1 MKKTKKQKRMEK
13 MMKKKYDLKTDIDE
27 NKTKEVEKLKNVENT
42 LIKIAIVLGVLT
54 TACIILIIYFSKE
67 NHLQSVEKE
76 IKEEKIPQEIGLD
89 DITFLLPDNCDLN
102 QPIPNFTFSSDS
114 GELMSIE
121 DFKGEITIITF
132 WASWCPDCLEEL
144 ALVND
149 FLDIVKQYDPVNYI
163 LINRLD
169 HERETKEQAEKYLLD
184 EKINM
189 KTYYDDREIAYKTL
203 GIHNIPT
210 TFFIDADGILRAWW
224 PKQITDTSVFEAYL
238 LSTIKGSGRVTGEFV
253 ENHMIDEQGGVHS
266 IYDTD
271 KAATFQSYVLSES
284 QGAMLEYAV
293 LKDDKTLFNHIYNY
307 IESKMQNNHMTSWI
321 VENGIASEVNALI
334 DDFRIYTSLVKANG
348 IWGGYEKDI
357 KKYENAFIKYALK
370 NGRYIDFYDG
380 EKKEYAERLTLC
392 FGDLYAMSILAEK
405 DERFKNAY
413 DEAVKV
419 VTQGMISTDFPLFY
433 SWYNY
438 KSNKYEEDD
447 MNTAEAMVTLYHL
460 AEMDMLPQ
468 ESLEWLKYT
477 ISNGG
482 IKARYSVDGEII
494 SGYNYES
501 TAVYALVAMIAFEV
515 GDRDLCSEA
524 LKKMEKMRINNM
536 DYEYNGAFGL
546 EDGTGI
552 NSFDQIMAMLAYEY
566 TYSPRWD

>member
-1 MKKTKKQKRMEK
+1 MKKIKKQTRMEK
-13 MMKKKYDLKTDIDE
+13 MMKKRYDTKMDLGE
-27 NKTKEVEKLKNVENT
+27 NKVEKLKNVENT
-42 LIKIAIVLGVLT
+42 LIKIAIILGVLT
-54 TACIILIIYFSKE
+54 TVCIIFIISFSKE
-67 NHLQSVEKE
+67 NNLRSVEKE
-76 IKEEKIPQEIGLD
+76 IKEQKNSQEIGLD

-102 QPIPNFTFSSDS
+102 QPIPNFTFSSGA

-121 DFKGEITIITF
+121 DFKGETTIITF

-144 ALVND
+144 ALTND
-149 FLDIVKQYDPVNYI
+149 FLNITKQYDHVNYI

-169 HERETKEQAEKYLLD
+169 HERETKEKAEKYLLD
-184 EKINM
+184 EKINI
-189 KTYYDDREIAYKTL
+189 KTYYDDSEIAYKTL

-210 TFFIDADGILRAWW
+210 TFFIDADGILRAWC

-271 KAATFQSYVLSES
+271 KATTFQSHVLSES

-293 LKDDKTLFNHIYNY
+293 LIDDKTLFNHIYNY

-321 VENGIASEVNALI
+321 VENEIASGVNALI
-334 DDFRIYTSLVKANG
+334 DDFRIYTSLVKANK
-348 IWGGYEKDI
+348 IWGGYEESI
-357 KKYENAFIKYALK
+357 KRYENTFIKYAIK
-370 NGRYIDFYDG
+370 NDHYRDFYDG
-380 EKKEYAERLTLC
+380 ETKEYAERLTLC
-392 FGDLYAMSILAEK
+392 FADLHAMSILAEREEGFK
-405 DERFKNAY
+405 DAY
-413 DEAVKV
+413 DRAIKV

-438 KSNKYEEDD
+438 KTNKYEKDD
-447 MNTAEAMVTLYHL
+447 MNTAEAMVTFYHL
-460 AEMDMLPQ
+460 AEMGMLPE

-482 IKARYSVDGEII
+482 IKARYSVGGKVIN
-494 SGYNYES
+494 GYNYES
-501 TAVYALVAMIAFEV
+501 TAVYALIAMIAVEV
-515 GDRDLCSEA
+515 GDRDLCGKA
-524 LKKMEKMRINNM
+524 LKKMEKMRINNI

-546 EDGTGI
+546 EDGRGI